1 MFEKD
6 TGELFEELK
15 ITSDVENFLAENQN
29 EFTLPLHEYLNELL
43 RKKNLSKSEVIRQIN
58 FDQKHAYHIFA
69 GTKKPSR
76 PKLLAI
82 SRVMKLN
89 FEETQYL
96 LRYAGFGSLYPR
108 DPFDSVIIYA
118 IENNLNA
125 EETNNYLLQLGELPF
140 NS

>member
-43 RKKNLSKSEVIRQIN
+43 QKKNLSKSEIN
-58 FDQKHAYHIFA
+58 FDKKHAYHIFA

-82 SRVMKLN
+82 SRAMKLN
-89 FEETQYL
+89 LEETQYL
-96 LRYAGFGSLYPR
+96 LRYAGYGNLYPR

-118 IENNLNA
+118 IENNLNVS
-125 EETNNYLLQLGELPF
+125 ETNDYLLQLGELPF